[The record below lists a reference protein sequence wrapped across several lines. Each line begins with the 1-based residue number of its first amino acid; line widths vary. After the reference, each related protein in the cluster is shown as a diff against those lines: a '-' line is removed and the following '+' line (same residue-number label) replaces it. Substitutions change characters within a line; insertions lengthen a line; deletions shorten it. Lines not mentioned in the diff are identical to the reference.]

1 MGERKQ
7 GPCQRRPRIVKSLLV
22 KHLWRFSGRGARPE
36 RRGRSTSRPQ
46 PVATLRRALAVA
58 LLVAG
63 LLAFASPALAGEAR
77 TADGDVVRWPDGL
90 EGMGQRVLDLVP
102 RVRRQV
108 AARLEWPADGPMA
121 VVELAR
127 GVDGASTALGSPA
140 PAWAAGV
147 HRAGHIVLRSDL
159 VDAGAPL
166 RTLETV
172 LRHEWVHLAWWRRAG
187 LRSRLLPR
195 WFEEGLAEDIGG
207 GASLDGGSELEI
219 AAAFDHLLSFGSM
232 TEAWPTIEYEAALA
246 YRQSQSFVVWLGK
259 EIGWP
264 VMRQLL
270 EHVADGQTPEGAFES
285 EPPFDAWVE
294 KLTGRKLAFWIPPW
308 RDHVVESSRPWYH
321 LFLRDL
327 WGTLWMA
334 LALVAAIAYWFI
346 RRRRR
351 KQIEALPDEGGPGDV
366 G

>member
-1 MGERKQ
+1 MPAVPEF
-7 GPCQRRPRIVKSLLV
+7 VKSLWI
-22 KHLWRFSGRGARPE
+22 KHLRRFAG
-36 RRGRSTSRPQ
+36 RRGWPARRSRSTSGPE
-46 PVATLRRALAVA
+46 PVAALRRALAVA
-58 LLVAG
+58 LLVGG

-90 EGMGQRVLDLVP
+90 EGMGRRVLDLVP

-108 AARLEWPADGPMA
+108 AARLEWPAEGSMA

-127 GVDGASTALGSPA
+127 GVDGASAALGSPA

-219 AAAFDHLLSFGSM
+219 AAAFDHLLAFGAM

-259 EIGWP
+259 EVGWP
-264 VMRQLL
+264 VMRELL
-270 EHVADGQTPEGAFES
+270 EHVADGQIPEGAFEN

>member
-1 MGERKQ
+1 MPPMALRLPDMADPGHHIA
-7 GPCQRRPRIVKSLLV
+7 GAGGDRRRRDAQDAREHQL
-22 KHLWRFSGRGARPE
+22 GRQH
-36 RRGRSTSRPQ
+36 RPQ
-46 PVATLRRALAVA
+46 
-58 LLVAG
+58 
-63 LLAFASPALAGEAR
+63 
-77 TADGDVVRWPDGL
+77 
-90 EGMGQRVLDLVP
+90 
-102 RVRRQV
+102 
-108 AARLEWPADGPMA
+108 
-121 VVELAR
+121 
-127 GVDGASTALGSPA
+127 
-140 PAWAAGV
+140 
-147 HRAGHIVLRSDL
+147 
-159 VDAGAPL
+159 
-166 RTLETV
+166 LETV

-259 EIGWP
+259 EVGWP
-264 VMRQLL
+264 VMRELL
-270 EHVADGQTPEGAFES
+270 EHVADGQIPEGAFEN